1 MNRSWFP
8 IFTVAA
14 LLGLLATL
22 QYNWLGKI
30 SDGEHEILQ
39 KRLQTDTERFAE
51 DFNREIQNAYFNFQ
65 LNADVWREKNYAA
78 FNERFDFWRGKTN
91 YPNLIKNFY
100 FTQTADNSTILHYD
114 AEKRNFV
121 QTEWTDKLKNLRE
134 KLADEKNFEPIAEE
148 IPALVMPVHEI
159 EQTFN
164 RILIRREDVPAPPIE
179 LPRKLGF
186 LIIEL
191 NETVIKEQIFP
202 DLVRKYFSES
212 DRANYKITVE
222 NQKEQPQTI
231 FQTQN
236 ETLGASD
243 ATAKLFSLSPGNLN
257 FFINRDV
264 LSTID
269 RRKSNVII
277 KQTLDTRNTQT
288 ISSNIEQRQTTNFKN
303 LKDENPRVRIFEQ
316 KGLSSN
322 GIWTLNA
329 QHADGSL
336 EQFITNT
343 RRKNLAISFGI
354 LSLLAISI
362 VLIFLSAQ
370 RVKLLARKQMNFV
383 SAVSHEFRTPLAVI
397 YSAGENLTDG
407 VVNEEKQVLL
417 YGNLIKREG
426 KKLSAMVE
434 QILAF
439 AGARSGNRKYDLRQT
454 NVEEIIEAALSECKS
469 LIDEKD
475 FSIEKEIAEN
485 LPNVIADKAALS
497 QAIQNLIANSIKYGN
512 GNKWLKITAQNGGD
526 KIKIAVEDRGI
537 GIAPKDLKHV
547 FEPFFRSERVID
559 EQIHGNGLGLSLVK
573 QTVEAHGGTI
583 EVKSEI
589 GKGSRFTIE
598 LKSEKVKK

>member
-370 RVKLLARKQMNFV
+370 RVKRLARKQMNFV

-598 LKSEKVKK
+598 LKSEKVEK

>member
-370 RVKLLARKQMNFV
+370 RVKRLARKQMNFV

-598 LKSEKVKK
+598 LKSKKVEK

>member
-370 RVKLLARKQMNFV
+370 RVKRLARKQMNFV

>member
-598 LKSEKVKK
+598 LKSKKVEK